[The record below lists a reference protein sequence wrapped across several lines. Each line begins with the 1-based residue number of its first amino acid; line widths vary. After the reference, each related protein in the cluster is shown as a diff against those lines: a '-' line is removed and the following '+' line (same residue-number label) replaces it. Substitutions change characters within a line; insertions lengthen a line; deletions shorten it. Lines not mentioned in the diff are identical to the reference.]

1 MLRSVSGERDIEISD
16 SLLERRTSKTNVIH
30 FAQKGSYKMLSAIA
44 GLVTMLVMVLSP
56 VLIPAAITAFHHL
69 AQLRQRRTPDSV

>member
-1 MLRSVSGERDIEISD
+1 MNA
-16 SLLERRTSKTNVIH
+16 TSKYRLLYSNAERSKSKADAIH

-44 GLVTMLVMVLSP
+44 SLVMMLVMVLSP

-69 AQLRQRRTPDSV
+69 AQLRQRWTPASA